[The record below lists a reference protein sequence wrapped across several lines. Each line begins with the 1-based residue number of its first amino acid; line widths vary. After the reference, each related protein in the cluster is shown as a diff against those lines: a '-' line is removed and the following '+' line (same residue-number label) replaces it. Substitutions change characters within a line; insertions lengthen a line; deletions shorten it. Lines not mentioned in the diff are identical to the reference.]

1 MSRFLFVVPPLVGHV
16 NPLVGVAAELASR
29 GHPVAWAG
37 VPELVCRLAG
47 PDAHVF
53 PAPVSW
59 AEADRPVR
67 PADIRGPE
75 ALRFLWERFLVPL
88 ADAMADGVREAVLA
102 FRPDVVVADQQ
113 APAGALVAE
122 RLGVPWATSATTP
135 AEFTDA
141 LAAMP
146 KAAAWIDALLR
157 DLRQRIGDPEGTAD
171 PRFSPRLVL
180 AFTAPELAGP
190 PARGGDAIRWVGPS
204 LTARPSPA
212 DFPWEWLDPGRA
224 TVLVT
229 LGTANTGAGER
240 FLTACAE
247 ALRARADRLQAVVVD
262 PQGALGARPGA
273 GPNGAFPGTG
283 TGTERGTGTGAG
295 GVRVDGDLLALPEVP
310 QLALLRRVDAVVC
323 HAGHNTVVEAL
334 WHGVPLVVAP
344 IRDDQPVVAAQV
356 CDAGAGVRVR
366 FGRATAA
373 RIGEAVD
380 AVLYGP
386 GHRAA
391 ARAIGSALRAAGG
404 AAAAADH
411 LERMPEVPGDHE
423 DVEASE
429 NSEDSEAYEVY
440 EDAEAHG
447 GPGRPGKP
455 EQHEEPGKPGNPR
468 NPGKPGTAEDRE
480 AG

>member
-1 MSRFLFVVPPLVGHV
+1 MSRFLLVVPPLVGHV
-16 NPLVGVAAELASR
+16 NPLVGVAAELTAR
-29 GHPVAWAG
+29 GHHVAWAG
-37 VPELVCRLAG
+37 VPELVRRLAG
-47 PDAHVF
+47 PDAPVF
-53 PAPVSW
+53 PSPASW
-59 AEADRPVR
+59 AEAERPVR

-88 ADAMADGVREAVLA
+88 ADAMADGVREAALA
-102 FRPDVVVADQQ
+102 FRPDVVLADQQ

-146 KAAAWIDALLR
+146 RAAAWIDGLLR
-157 DLRQRIGDPEGTAD
+157 ELRARIGDPAGTAD

-180 AFTAPELAGP
+180 AFTVPELAGP

-204 LTARPSPA
+204 LGARPSQA
-212 DFPWEWLDPGRA
+212 DFPWEWLDPSRA

-229 LGTANTGAGER
+229 LGTANTGAGGR
-240 FLTACAE
+240 FLAACAE

-262 PQGALGARPGA
+262 PEGALAARPGS
-273 GPNGAFPGTG
+273 
-283 TGTERGTGTGAG
+283 TGAG
-295 GVRVDGDLLALPEVP
+295 GALPGPGTGGARPDGDLLALPAVP
-310 QLALLRRVDAVVC
+310 QLALLRHVGAVVC

-334 WHGVPLVVAP
+334 GQGLPLVVAP

-366 FGRATAA
+366 FGRASAA
-373 RIGEAVD
+373 RIGSAVD
-380 AVLYGP
+380 AVLYDP

-391 ARAIGSALRAAGG
+391 ARAVGSALRSAGG
-404 AAAAADH
+404 APAAADH
-411 LERMPEVPGDHE
+411 LERMAETSRAPGN
-423 DVEASE
+423 SE
-429 NSEDSEAYEVY
+429 NRE
-440 EDAEAHG
+440 
-447 GPGRPGKP
+447 GPDGADDPDGP
-455 EQHEEPGKPGNPR
+455 EG
-468 NPGKPGTAEDRE
+468 RE

>member
-1 MSRFLFVVPPLVGHV
+1 MSRCLFVVPPLVGHI
-16 NPLVGVAAELASR
+16 NPLVGVAAELVSR
-29 GHPVAWAG
+29 GHRVAWAG
-37 VPELVCRLAG
+37 VPAIVRRLAG
-47 PDAHVF
+47 PDARVF
-53 PAPVSW
+53 PSPVSW

-67 PADIRGPE
+67 PPDIRGPE

-88 ADAMADGVREAVLA
+88 ADAMADGVRDAVVA

-146 KAAAWIDALLR
+146 KVAAWNDALLR
-157 DLRQRIGDPEGTAD
+157 ELRLRIGDPEGTAD

-180 AFTAPELAGP
+180 AFSTPELAGR
-190 PARGGDAIRWVGPS
+190 PARGGGGIRWVGPS
-204 LTARPSPA
+204 LAARPPAA

-229 LGTANTGAGER
+229 LGTANTDAGGR

-247 ALRARADRLQAVVVD
+247 ALRARAHRLQAVVVD
-262 PQGALGARPGA
+262 PEGVLGGPGIAVPGGAPPGA
-273 GPNGAFPGTG
+273 GGGT
-283 TGTERGTGTGAG
+283 AA
-295 GVRVDGDLLALPEVP
+295 VRPDGDLLALPVVP
-310 QLALLRRVDAVVC
+310 QLALLGHVDAVVC

-366 FGRATAA
+366 FGRAGAA
-373 RIGEAVD
+373 RIGAAVD
-380 AVLYGP
+380 DVLYGP

-391 ARAIGSALRAAGG
+391 ARAVGSALRAAGG

-411 LERMPEVPGDHE
+411 LERLLD
-423 DVEASE
+423 
-429 NSEDSEAYEVY
+429 
-440 EDAEAHG
+440 
-447 GPGRPGKP
+447 
-455 EQHEEPGKPGNPR
+455 EERRDKEEG
-468 NPGKPGTAEDRE
+468 
-480 AG
+480 